1 MKGKRKEERGKMKN
15 KNGTLLGALA
25 ILFSTLVIALMPT
38 EAEAE
43 IYEDTLR
50 LHILANSDS
59 EEDQELKLK
68 VRDRLLTEY
77 GEMLKGESIGESV
90 GIIDEQLSEIEED
103 VEEWIREYGYS
114 YDASVTLSREWYDTR
129 EYEDFTLPKG
139 EYTSL
144 RVIIGDGEGKNWW
157 CVMFPPLC
165 LDIASERAPA
175 DDGISSYTDEEIRLI
190 SGKKYN
196 IKFKILEL
204 ISDTF
209 AKNG

>member
-1 MKGKRKEERGKMKN
+1 MKSKN
-15 KNGTLLGALA
+15 ETLLGVLA
-25 ILFSTLVIALMPT
+25 ILFSTLIIAVMPT

-50 LHILANSDS
+50 LHILANSDTG
-59 EEDQELKLK
+59 EDQELKLK

-77 GEMLKGESIGESV
+77 GEMLKGESIGEAV
-90 GIIDEQLSEIEED
+90 GIINGKLSEIEED

-144 RVIIGDGEGKNWW
+144 RVIIGEGEGKNWW

-165 LDIASERAPA
+165 LDIASESAPA

>member
-1 MKGKRKEERGKMKN
+1 MKN
-15 KNGTLLGALA
+15 KNGTLLGVLA
-25 ILFSTLVIALMPT
+25 ILFSTLIIAVMPT

-59 EEDQELKLK
+59 EEDQELKIK
-68 VRDRLLTEY
+68 IRDRLLLEY
-77 GEMLKGESIGESV
+77 GEELKCGEDIAEAVEIVSERLEDIES
-90 GIIDEQLSEIEED
+90 D
-103 VEEWIREYGYS
+103 VEKWIEEYGYS

-129 EYEDFTLPKG
+129 VYEDFTLPKG

-144 RVIIGDGEGKNWW
+144 RVIIGEGEGKNWW

-175 DDGISSYTDEEIRLI
+175 DDAVSGYSNEEILLI
-190 SGKKYN
+190 RDKKYN
-196 IKFKILEL
+196 VKFKILEL

>member
-1 MKGKRKEERGKMKN
+1 MEN
-15 KNGTLLGALA
+15 KNGTLFAVLMVL
-25 ILFSTLVIALMPT
+25 LSTLVIALMPT

-43 IYEDTLR
+43 IYDDTLR

-77 GEMLKGESIGESV
+77 GEMLKGESIGEAV
-90 GIIDEQLSEIEED
+90 GIINGKLSEIEED
-103 VEEWIREYGYS
+103 VEEWIKEYGYS

-165 LDIASERAPA
+165 LDIASESAPT

>member
-1 MKGKRKEERGKMKN
+1 MKK
-15 KNGTLLGALA
+15 
-25 ILFSTLVIALMPT
+25 IIIALLVAFVVT
-38 EAEAE
+38 IGIS
-43 IYEDTLR
+43 IYSDNMQAKIAQNVLR

-59 EEDQELKLK
+59 EEDQLLKLS
-68 VRDRLLTEY
+68 VRDKLLEESRNLFSGCSSPEESKKIFLQEKDRLTSVAENTIQSHGYAYPVSLSLEKTYFPTRYYENIAFPA
-77 GEMLKGESIGESV
+77 GE
-90 GIIDEQLSEIEED
+90 
-103 VEEWIREYGYS
+103 
-114 YDASVTLSREWYDTR
+114 YDAV
-129 EYEDFTLPKG
+129 
-139 EYTSL
+139 
-144 RVIIGDGEGKNWW
+144 RVEIGKAAGKNWW

-165 LDIASERAPA
+165 LDIASESAPA

>member
-1 MKGKRKEERGKMKN
+1 MEN
-15 KNGTLLGALA
+15 KNGTLLAVLAL
-25 ILFSTLVIALMPT
+25 LLSTLVIALMPT

-59 EEDQELKLK
+59 EDDQELKLK

-77 GEMLKGESIGESV
+77 GEMLKGESIGEAV
-90 GIIDEQLSEIEED
+90 GIINEKLSEIEED

-144 RVIIGDGEGKNWW
+144 RVIIGEGEGKNWW

-165 LDIASERAPA
+165 LDIASESAPA

>member
-1 MKGKRKEERGKMKN
+1 MKN

>member
-1 MKGKRKEERGKMKN
+1 MEN
-15 KNGTLLGALA
+15 KNGTLLAVLAL
-25 ILFSTLVIALMPT
+25 LLSTLVIALMPT

-59 EEDQELKLK
+59 EDDQELKLK

-77 GEMLKGESIGESV
+77 GEMLKGESIGEAV
-90 GIIDEQLSEIEED
+90 GIINGKLSEIEED

-144 RVIIGDGEGKNWW
+144 RVIIGEGEGKNWW

-165 LDIASERAPA
+165 LDIASESAPA

>member
-1 MKGKRKEERGKMKN
+1 MEN
-15 KNGTLLGALA
+15 KNGTLFAVLMVL
-25 ILFSTLVIALMPT
+25 LSTLVIALMPT

-43 IYEDTLR
+43 IYDDTLR

-77 GEMLKGESIGESV
+77 GEMLKGESIGEAV
-90 GIIDEQLSEIEED
+90 GIINGKISEIEED
-103 VEEWIREYGYS
+103 VEEWIKEYGYS

-165 LDIASERAPA
+165 LDIASESAPA

>member
-1 MKGKRKEERGKMKN
+1 MEN
-15 KNGTLLGALA
+15 KNGTLLAVLAL
-25 ILFSTLVIALMPT
+25 LLSTLVIALMPT

-77 GEMLKGESIGESV
+77 GEMLKGESIGEAV
-90 GIIDEQLSEIEED
+90 GIINGKLSEIEED

-144 RVIIGDGEGKNWW
+144 RVIIGEGEGKNWW

-165 LDIASERAPA
+165 LDIASESAPA

>member
-1 MKGKRKEERGKMKN
+1 MKN
-15 KNGTLLGALA
+15 KNGTLFAVLMVL
-25 ILFSTLVIALMPT
+25 LSTLVIALMPT

-59 EEDQELKLK
+59 EEDQKLKLK

-77 GEMLKGESIGESV
+77 GEMLKGESIGEAV
-90 GIIDEQLSEIEED
+90 GIINGKLSEIEED
-103 VEEWIREYGYS
+103 VEEWIKEYGYS
-114 YDASVTLSREWYDTR
+114 YEASVTLSREWYDTR

-144 RVIIGDGEGKNWW
+144 CVIIGDGEGKNWW

-165 LDIASERAPA
+165 LDIASESAPA

>member
-1 MKGKRKEERGKMKN
+1 MENE
-15 KNGTLLGALA
+15 NGTLLAVLAL
-25 ILFSTLVIALMPT
+25 LLSTLVIALMPT

-77 GEMLKGESIGESV
+77 GEMLKGESIGEAV
-90 GIIDEQLSEIEED
+90 GIINGKLSEIEED

-144 RVIIGDGEGKNWW
+144 RVIIGEGEGKNWW

-165 LDIASERAPA
+165 LDIASESAPA